1 MAEFYL
7 PDHYEFS
14 VGKIESGWSDDNS
27 NYNIQIIKLKN
38 SNEEKEVTLATLGMS
53 DYLLNLPDGRQLRQ
67 ELIISMYD
75 DYDNEDIAKSILSIS
90 ESACCNGKAL
100 IRGQVLTDSIAVTPG
115 FRLNSL
121 YVTNP
126 SPLGDK
132 ILSHGQSDLVF
143 AYLIPIAAEEARLI
157 ESKGWRYFEDQLEDG
172 NIDIFDLKRDLVI

>member
-1 MAEFYL
+1 
-7 PDHYEFS
+7 
-14 VGKIESGWSDDNS
+14 
-27 NYNIQIIKLKN
+27 
-38 SNEEKEVTLATLGMS
+38 
-53 DYLLNLPDGRQLRQ
+53 
-67 ELIISMYD
+67 
-75 DYDNEDIAKSILSIS
+75 
-90 ESACCNGKAL
+90 
-100 IRGQVLTDSIAVTPG
+100 VTPG